1 MVLVLRVYRG
11 LIASEGVA
19 IGPLTKYGFIDALSF
34 IPSNCL
40 INDKDFE
47 VSKLEK
53 ALSKF
58 KEYLYGLKKA
68 LPESEHDLLNAH
80 EAMAEALVN
89 EAVSYVVEESICGE
103 LAVKK
108 VFEKY
113 SELFKESGSGLIA
126 LRAGDLRNIASTI
139 IENLTEL
146 KPGIGESI
154 EVGGKIVV
162 AKELNPVDLLKLVKQ
177 GLKGIITLT
186 GGVTSHAAIIARA
199 HGIPYIIVPELDL
212 SKVSEG
218 ELAVIDSI
226 EEKLLLNPSR
236 EIVDAYVE
244 RARRYESL
252 KKSCREAAFR
262 EAVTTDGVRVG
273 VLCNVGDLEEARAA
287 STSGCDGV
295 GLFRVEY
302 LYMSSSSPPSEE
314 SLYTA
319 FSKVLGFFSGRP
331 VVIRAPDL
339 GADKPLPY
347 IRLEESNPFLGLRGV
362 RLLLEYREEILNPF
376 LRALLRASV
385 SGNARLLI
393 PMISRVSELIELT
406 ELVERT
412 SEKLKAEGVATGSI
426 DIGIM
431 VETPA
436 AALLIDKYAEVP
448 QLKFISFG
456 TNDLTQ
462 YTLAVDRGNVKVSY
476 IYDELDPSI
485 IRLMAIAA
493 SESKKKG
500 IEVEVCGEMASRQ
513 LAIPLL
519 LSLGVDALS
528 VSPPLVGLAKYTISR
543 LSKRD
548 LERELLVK
556 ALNSSSASEVKEFVK
571 KYLERIGVEVF

>member
-1 MVLVLRVYRG
+1 MRVYRG

-19 IGPLTKYGFIDALSF
+19 VGPLTKYGFIDALSSV
-34 IPSNCL
+34 PSNCPTS
-40 INDKDFE
+40 NSYFE
-47 VSKLEK
+47 VSRLEK

-58 KEYLYGLKKA
+58 KEYLVSLKKT
-68 LPESEHDLLNAH
+68 LPESEHELINAH
-80 EAMAEALVN
+80 EVMAEALVN
-89 EAVSYVVEESICGE
+89 EAASHVVEEGVCGE
-103 LAVKK
+103 LAVKR

-113 SELFKESGSGLIA
+113 SDLFKESGSGLIA
-126 LRAGDLRNIASTI
+126 LRAGDLRNIASAI
-139 IENLTEL
+139 VENLTEL
-146 KPGIGESI
+146 KPGIGGGI
-154 EVGGKIVV
+154 EVGGKVVV

-177 GLKGIITLT
+177 GLRGIVTLT

-212 SKVSEG
+212 SEVSEG

-226 EEKLLLNPSR
+226 EEKLLLNPSE
-236 EIVDAYVE
+236 EIVSIYVE
-244 RARRYESL
+244 RASKYESL
-252 KKSCREAAFR
+252 KKWCREASLK

-287 STSGCDGV
+287 STSGCDGI

-302 LYMSSSSPPSEE
+302 LYISSSSPPSEE

-319 FSKVLGFFSGRP
+319 FNKVLSFFNGKP

-347 IRLEESNPFLGLRGV
+347 IKLEESNPFLGLRGV
-362 RLLLEYREEILNPF
+362 RLLLEYRDEILNPF
-376 LRALLRASV
+376 LRALLRAST

-393 PMISRVSELIELT
+393 PMISRVSELIEFT
-406 ELVERT
+406 EIVERT
-412 SEKLKAEGVATGSI
+412 LEKLRAEGIASGSI
-426 DIGIM
+426 EIGIM

-436 AALLIDKYAEVP
+436 AAILIDKYAKVP

-485 IRLMAIAA
+485 IRLMALAA
-493 SESKKKG
+493 SEARKRG
-500 IEVEVCGEMASRQ
+500 VEVEVCGEMAGRQ

-519 LSLGVDALS
+519 LSLGIDALS
-528 VSPPLVGLAKYTISR
+528 VSPPLVGLVKYTVSKLSR
-543 LSKRD
+543 RD
-548 LERELLVK
+548 LERELLTK
-556 ALNSSSASEVKEFVK
+556 ALNSTSASEVKEFTK
-571 KYLERIGVEVF
+571 EYLKRAGIEIF

>member
-1 MVLVLRVYRG
+1 MKVYRG

-19 IGPLTKYGFIDALSF
+19 VGLLTKYGFTNALSSV
-34 IPSNCL
+34 PSNCPVS
-40 INDKDFE
+40 NVDFE
-47 VSKLEK
+47 VSRLEK
-53 ALSKF
+53 ALSEF
-58 KEYLYGLKKA
+58 NEYLDGLKKT
-68 LPESEHDLLNAH
+68 LPESERELLNAH
-80 EAMAEALVN
+80 EAMAEALVS
-89 EAVSYVVEESICGE
+89 EAVSHVVEENICGE

-113 SELFKESGSGLIA
+113 SELFRESGSGLIA
-126 LRAGDLRNIASTI
+126 LRAGDLRNIASAI
-139 IENLTEL
+139 VENLTEL
-146 KPGIGESI
+146 RPG
-154 EVGGKIVV
+154 VGGSIDIEGRIVV
-162 AKELNPVDLLKLVKQ
+162 ARELNPVDLLKLVNQ
-177 GLKGIITLT
+177 GLRGIVTLT

-212 SKVSEG
+212 SGLSEG
-218 ELAVIDSI
+218 DLAVIDSI

-236 EIVDAYVE
+236 EIVSTYVE
-244 RARRYESL
+244 RAEKYESL
-252 KKSCREAAFR
+252 KKSYREAAFR

-302 LYMSSSSPPSEE
+302 LYMSSNSPPSEE

-319 FSKVLGFFSGRP
+319 FSKVLGFFNDRP

-362 RLLLEYREEILNPF
+362 RLLLEYRGEILAPF
-376 LRALLRASV
+376 LRALLRAST
-385 SGNARLLI
+385 SGNAKLLI
-393 PMISRVSELIELT
+393 PMISRVSELVELA

-412 SEKLKAEGVATGSI
+412 SEKLMAEGVASGGVE
-426 DIGIM
+426 IGIM

-436 AALLIDKYAEVP
+436 AALLVDKYTEVP

-476 IYDELDPSI
+476 IYDELDPSV
-485 IRLMAIAA
+485 IRLMAVAA
-493 SESKKKG
+493 GEAKKRG
-500 IEVEVCGEMASRQ
+500 VEVEVCGEMAGRQ

-519 LSLGVDALS
+519 LGLGVDALS
-528 VSPPLVGLAKYTISR
+528 VSPPLVGLAKYTISK

-548 LERELLVK
+548 LERELLAK
-556 ALNSSSASEVKEFVK
+556 ALNSSSPTEVRELVR
-571 KYLERIGVEVF
+571 KYLEGVGIEVF